1 MYHPRDRDTAFIQ
14 RGDSKSPYNSLQYTQ
29 FYPAPASKDYPHPH
43 HADKNAGHLFH
54 AHCWKFFIFLLGEQV
69 TDETIGNVVQAAKQ
83 YWKPGIPRFERS
95 PYRPWDIGDDDVR
108 FWAHQEDGVEYAKY
122 EKYVYGCDIYRSPWV
137 VPEVQES
144 IRTARSHRQNG
155 KQKSSY
161 FDTRIP
167 PEILLMMMEIIC
179 PLEYTQENV
188 QDMRNLLSVFSWDI
202 PKSFWER
209 RLKLDIHMLPEL
221 DLLEKVDLESLDW
234 QLLGLSLMDLRSDP
248 FWPSS
253 GLANRQRVQPFIEE
267 IIANFRELTKS

>member
-1 MYHPRDRDTAFIQ
+1 VSKNYRHPYHP
-14 RGDSKSPYNSLQYTQ
+14 
-29 FYPAPASKDYPHPH
+29 
-43 HADKNAGHLFH
+43 DKNVGHFFH

-69 TDETIGNVVQAAKQ
+69 TDETIGKVVQAARQ
-83 YWKPGIPRFERS
+83 YWKPGIPRYERS
-95 PYRPWDIGDDDVR
+95 PDRPWDIGDDDVR

-122 EKYVYGCDIYRSPWV
+122 KKYVHGCDIYRSPWV

-144 IRTARSHRQNG
+144 IRTARSHWQKG
-155 KQKSSY
+155 KRKSSY
-161 FDTRIP
+161 LDTRIP
-167 PEILLMMMEIIC
+167 PEVVLMTMEIIC

-188 QDMRNLLSVFSWDI
+188 QDMRNLLSVFSLDI

-209 RLKLDIHMLPEL
+209 RLKFDIHMLPEL

-234 QLLGLSLMDLRSDP
+234 QLLGLSLMDLHSDP

-267 IIANFRELTKS
+267 IIANFRELTKG